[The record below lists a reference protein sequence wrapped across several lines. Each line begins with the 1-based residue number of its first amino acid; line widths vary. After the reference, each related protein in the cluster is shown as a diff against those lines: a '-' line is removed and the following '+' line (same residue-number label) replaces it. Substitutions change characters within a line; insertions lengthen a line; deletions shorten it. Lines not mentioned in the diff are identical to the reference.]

1 MENSLLCP
9 ICGKEPETEPAK
21 FVEEQWVCKCHRC
34 LLCTEPRETKE
45 EAEMDFMNGQYS
57 QATMMISRPLT
68 EPDPDGLIALCA
80 AVVKMAADDYRTE
93 RRIWKMNRE
102 SNGKGRVGLH
112 AERLEEFFRSSPLMM
127 DLKGNGIIERLRRE
141 VDNEINPKRKYQKYV
156 KTGSDE

>member
-21 FVEEQWVCKCHRC
+21 FDDGQWVCVCHRC
-34 LLCTEPRETKE
+34 LLSTDPRESPE
-45 EAEMDFMNGQYS
+45 EAEKDFIDGKFSKM
-57 QATMMISRPLT
+57 TMTINRPQT

-93 RRIWKMNRE
+93 LRIWKMNRG

-127 DLKGNGIIERLRRE
+127 DLEGNGIIERLRRE
-141 VDNEINPKRKYQKYV
+141 VDNEVNPKRKYQKYV
-156 KTGSDE
+156 KTGADE